1 MKMQKDLELHREAEL
16 FMGRADL
23 ARVQNRR
30 EDAAAHD
37 RRAAELEAQV
47 FDLLPLDRPKT
58 RGITAISS
66 VALYRKAGALD
77 QAIRQARSFLAP
89 GNLPD
94 FARLDLEEMIE
105 EMRAEQYVS
114 ATYRNLTA
122 RQQKVLALS
131 LAGVTPEEIAARFG
145 VSPRAVQRTMQRA
158 RRQLQATGSIE
169 ENGSQDDAMNGLRQK
184 LDALIA

>member
-1 MKMQKDLELHREAEL
+1 MKMDKDLELHREAER

-23 ARVQNRR
+23 ARVQNRL

-66 VALYRKAGALD
+66 VALYRKGKALD
-77 QAIRQARSFLAP
+77 QAIRQAEAFLKL
-89 GNLPD
+89 GNLPE

-114 ATYRNLTA
+114 VIYSDLTP
-122 RQQKVLALS
+122 RQQRVLALR
-131 LAGVTPEEIAARFG
+131 LAGVAYR
-145 VSPRAVQRTMQRA
+145 
-158 RRQLQATGSIE
+158 
-169 ENGSQDDAMNGLRQK
+169 
-184 LDALIA
+184 